1 MMKDPVS
8 VVGVVLSSLSLQ
20 NSEKSD
26 NEGNI
31 LHNIPFVMSEAFL
44 SLNNSRHLA

>member
-26 NEGNI
+26 NEGK
-31 LHNIPFVMSEAFL
+31 PGRKGTA
-44 SLNNSRHLA
+44 